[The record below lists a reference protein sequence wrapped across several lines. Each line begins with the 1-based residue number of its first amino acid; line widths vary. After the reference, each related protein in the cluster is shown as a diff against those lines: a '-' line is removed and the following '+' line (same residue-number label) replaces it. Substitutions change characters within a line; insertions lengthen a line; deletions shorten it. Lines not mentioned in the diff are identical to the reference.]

1 MRSAREVDYSGVPTV
16 AGLVPVTDIMTR
28 DVVSA
33 SPETPLRAVLE
44 LVVKSYIGCVPIVDE
59 DNCPVGMITK
69 RDLVEPSSAEMRIAA
84 DAMMPLAFTLD
95 ERATVAQAAALM
107 ATEGLHHV
115 PIVSMKGRLV
125 GLVSSLDI
133 VRWLARND
141 GIAPGA

>member
-1 MRSAREVDYSGVPTV
+1 MREVDYSSVPTI

-33 SPETPLRAVLE
+33 SPESPLRAVLE
-44 LVVKSYIGCVPIVDE
+44 LVVKSYLGCVPIVD
-59 DNCPVGMITK
+59 DDACPVGMITK
-69 RDLVEPSSAEMRIAA
+69 RDLVEPGAAASRVAA

-95 ERATVAQAAALM
+95 ERATVAHAAALM
-107 ATEGLHHV
+107 ASEGLHHV
-115 PIVSMKGRLV
+115 PIVSAKGRLV

-141 GIAPGA
+141 GVAPGA

>member
-1 MRSAREVDYSGVPTV
+1 MRSAREIDYSGVPSV

-44 LVVKSYIGCVPIVDE
+44 LVVKSYLGCVPIVDE
-59 DNCPVGMITK
+59 DNVPIGMITK
-69 RDLVEPSSAEMRIAA
+69 RDLVEPNSAGSHVAG

-115 PIVSMKGRLV
+115 PIVTTKGRLV

-141 GIAPGA
+141 GVAPGA